1 MKNRKIGLH
10 TFMAVPAFALYCL
23 FFIYPLTK
31 GIGMSLTNWNGY
43 GQAEFIGL
51 KNFVDFFKDSRAIS
65 DIKTTVLFALGSAPL
80 LNIVGLLYA
89 LLMNSKFKGKSVA
102 RACIYMPA
110 IISPL
115 IMGYIW
121 YLLLQPGRGVIF
133 NLLNQMGHPEWFPN
147 WMSSYTSEIVVLV
160 LVNVWQY
167 AGMTMI
173 IYLAGLQNI
182 SQDLYDAAMIDGAT
196 GWQSF
201 RFITLPLL
209 VPSIRINVVTNIIG
223 YCATP
228 DTGCISNA
236 LAYNVQTD
244 DVGKYVEIQ
253 VPSLEYWD
261 MIYIRYNDN
270 TLTDTVEAENSIL
283 TNVSTNNNHGGYSG
297 TGFVDSYGKAGDAVT
312 MDFFVPETG
321 DYKLS
326 FVYSAAVDGTPKR
339 ELYINAYGYDS
350 ISFPATSNWEEWNTS
365 ETTVHLRAGIQRMV
379 VYCGN
384 ADDGYINFDCVHIF
398 KSA

>member
-133 NLLNQMGHPEWFPN
+133 NLLNQMGHPEWFPK
-147 WMSSYTSEIVVLV
+147 L
-160 LVNVWQY
+160 
-167 AGMTMI
+167 
-173 IYLAGLQNI
+173 YLRNRCACSRECLAVCWHDDDYLFGRLAEH
-182 SQDLYDAAMIDGAT
+182 LA
-196 GWQSF
+196 
-201 RFITLPLL
+201 RF
-209 VPSIRINVVTNIIG
+209 V
-223 YCATP
+223 
-228 DTGCISNA
+228 
-236 LAYNVQTD
+236 
-244 DVGKYVEIQ
+244 
-253 VPSLEYWD
+253 
-261 MIYIRYNDN
+261 
-270 TLTDTVEAENSIL
+270 
-283 TNVSTNNNHGGYSG
+283 
-297 TGFVDSYGKAGDAVT
+297 
-312 MDFFVPETG
+312 
-321 DYKLS
+321 
-326 FVYSAAVDGTPKR
+326 
-339 ELYINAYGYDS
+339 
-350 ISFPATSNWEEWNTS
+350 
-365 ETTVHLRAGIQRMV
+365 
-379 VYCGN
+379 
-384 ADDGYINFDCVHIF
+384 
-398 KSA
+398 